1 MAEESNNNV
10 IDEQQQDEQQQQTE
24 GDNNEP
30 KDKTFTQAELDDIVK
45 ERVARAE
52 KKAEEKAEQ
61 KAKDA
66 IAEAKKLEKMNREQK
81 ADYEREK
88 LEKELERYRKREARL
103 NMKNEAKKLFK
114 ESNVDSSDE
123 LLELVTAD
131 TFDQT
136 QENVEAFTTILN
148 DMVETAVKD
157 RLYSGSPKSFTNG
170 GSAVTRESIEAIED
184 PAARQRAIAEN
195 LHLFR

>member
-1 MAEESNNNV
+1 MAEENNSNV
-10 IDEQQQDEQQQQTE
+10 TEEQAQDQQQQTE
-24 GDNNEP
+24 GDSTES
-30 KDKTFTQAELDDIVK
+30 KEKTFTQAELDDIVEK
-45 ERVARAE
+45 RVARE
-52 KKAEEKAEQ
+52 KKKAEQ

-66 IAEAKKLEKMNREQK
+66 AAEAEKLAKMNREQK

>member
-1 MAEESNNNV
+1 MAEEINSNV
-10 IDEQQQDEQQQQTE
+10 TEEQTQDQQQTE
-24 GDNNEP
+24 GENNEP
-30 KDKTFTQAELDDIVK
+30 KEKTFTQAELDDIVEK
-45 ERVARAE
+45 RVARE
-52 KKAEEKAEQ
+52 KKKAEQ

-66 IAEAKKLEKMNREQK
+66 AAEAEKLAKMNREQK

-88 LEKELERYRKREARL
+88 LQKELEEYRRREARL

-114 ESNVDSSDE
+114 DSNVDSSDE

-136 QENVEAFTTILN
+136 QENVEAFTIILN
-148 DMVETAVKD
+148 EMVEAAVKD

-170 GSAVTRESIEAIED
+170 GGAVTRESIEAIED
-184 PAARQRAIAEN
+184 PTARQRAIAEN

>member
-1 MAEESNNNV
+1 MAEENNSNV
-10 IDEQQQDEQQQQTE
+10 TEEQAQDQQHNE
-24 GDNNEP
+24 GENNEP
-30 KDKTFTQAELDDIVK
+30 KEKTFTQAELDDIVEK
-45 ERVARAE
+45 RVARE
-52 KKAEEKAEQ
+52 KKKAEQ

-66 IAEAKKLEKMNREQK
+66 AAEAEKLAKMNREQK

-88 LEKELERYRKREARL
+88 LQKELEEYRRREARL

-114 ESNVDSSDE
+114 DSNVDSSDE

-136 QENVEAFTTILN
+136 QENVEAFTIILN
-148 DMVETAVKD
+148 DMVEAAVKD

-184 PAARQRAIAEN
+184 VTARQRAIAEN

>member
-1 MAEESNNNV
+1 MAEENNNNV
-10 IDEQQQDEQQQQTE
+10 IDEQQDQQQQTE
-24 GDNNEP
+24 GDNTES
-30 KDKTFTQAELDDIVK
+30 KEKTFTQAELDDIVEK
-45 ERVARAE
+45 RVARE
-52 KKAEEKAEQ
+52 KKKAEQ

-66 IAEAKKLEKMNREQK
+66 AAEAEKLAKMNREQK

-88 LEKELERYRKREARL
+88 LEKELERYRKQEARF

-114 ESNVDSSDE
+114 ESNIDSSDE
-123 LLELVTAD
+123 LLELVTSD

-136 QENVEAFTTILN
+136 QENVEAFTMILN
-148 DMVETAVKD
+148 EMVETAVKD

>member
-1 MAEESNNNV
+1 MAEENNSNV
-10 IDEQQQDEQQQQTE
+10 TEEQAQDQQQQTE
-24 GDNNEP
+24 GDSTES
-30 KDKTFTQAELDDIVK
+30 KEKTFTQAELDDIVEK
-45 ERVARAE
+45 RVARE
-52 KKAEEKAEQ
+52 KKKAEQ

-66 IAEAKKLEKMNREQK
+66 AAEAEKLAKMNREQK

-88 LEKELERYRKREARL
+88 LEKELERYRKQEARL

-123 LLELVTAD
+123 LLELVTSD

-148 DMVETAVKD
+148 EMVETAVKD

>member
-1 MAEESNNNV
+1 MAEENNSNV
-10 IDEQQQDEQQQQTE
+10 TEEQAQDQQQQTE
-24 GDNNEP
+24 GENNEP
-30 KDKTFTQAELDDIVK
+30 KEKTFTQAELDDIVEK
-45 ERVARAE
+45 RVARE
-52 KKAEEKAEQ
+52 KKKAEQ

-66 IAEAKKLEKMNREQK
+66 AAEAEKLAKMNREQK

-157 RLYSGSPKSFTNG
+157 RLYSGSPKSFTNS
-170 GSAVTRESIEAIED
+170 GSVVTRESIEAIED

>member
-1 MAEESNNNV
+1 MAEEINSNV
-10 IDEQQQDEQQQQTE
+10 TEEQTQDQQQTE
-24 GDNNEP
+24 GENNEP
-30 KDKTFTQAELDDIVK
+30 KEKTFTQAELDDIVEK
-45 ERVARAE
+45 RVARE
-52 KKAEEKAEQ
+52 KKKAEQ

-66 IAEAKKLEKMNREQK
+66 AAEAEKLAKMNREQK

-88 LEKELERYRKREARL
+88 LQKELEEYRRREARL

-136 QENVEAFTTILN
+136 QENVEAFTIILN

-157 RLYSGSPKSFTNG
+157 RLYSGSPKSFANSAG
-170 GSAVTRESIEAIED
+170 AVTRESIEAIKD
-184 PAARQRAIAEN
+184 PSARQRAIAEN

>member
-1 MAEESNNNV
+1 MAEETNNNV
-10 IDEQQQDEQQQQTE
+10 IDEQQDQQQQTE
-24 GDNNEP
+24 GDNTES
-30 KDKTFTQAELDDIVK
+30 KEKTFTQAELDDIVEK
-45 ERVARAE
+45 RVARE
-52 KKAEEKAEQ
+52 KKKAEQ

-66 IAEAKKLEKMNREQK
+66 AAEAEKLAKMNREQK

-88 LEKELERYRKREARL
+88 LEKELERYRKQEARL

-114 ESNVDSSDE
+114 ESNIDSSDE
-123 LLELVTAD
+123 LLELVTSD

-148 DMVETAVKD
+148 EMVETAVKD

>member
-1 MAEESNNNV
+1 MAEENNNNV
-10 IDEQQQDEQQQQTE
+10 IDEQQDQQQQTE
-24 GDNNEP
+24 GDNTES
-30 KDKTFTQAELDDIVK
+30 KEKTFTQAELDDIVEK
-45 ERVARAE
+45 RVARE
-52 KKAEEKAEQ
+52 KKKAEQ

-66 IAEAKKLEKMNREQK
+66 AAEAEKLAKMNREQK

-88 LEKELERYRKREARL
+88 LEKELERYRKQEARL

-114 ESNVDSSDE
+114 ESNIDSSDE
-123 LLELVTAD
+123 LLELVTSD

-148 DMVETAVKD
+148 EMVETAVKD

>member
-1 MAEESNNNV
+1 MAEENNSNV
-10 IDEQQQDEQQQQTE
+10 TEEQQDQQQQQTE
-24 GDNNEP
+24 GENNEP
-30 KDKTFTQAELDDIVK
+30 KEKTFTQAELDDIVEK
-45 ERVARAE
+45 RVARE
-52 KKAEEKAEQ
+52 KKKAEQ

-66 IAEAKKLEKMNREQK
+66 AAEAEKLAKMNREQK

-88 LEKELERYRKREARL
+88 LEKELERYRKQEARL

-157 RLYSGSPKSFTNG
+157 RLYSGSPKSFTNS

>member
-1 MAEESNNNV
+1 MAEENNSNV
-10 IDEQQQDEQQQQTE
+10 TEEQAQDQQHNE
-24 GDNNEP
+24 GENNEP
-30 KDKTFTQAELDDIVK
+30 KEKTFTQAELDDIVEK
-45 ERVARAE
+45 RVARE
-52 KKAEEKAEQ
+52 KKKAEQ

-66 IAEAKKLEKMNREQK
+66 AAEAEKLAKMNREQK

-88 LEKELERYRKREARL
+88 LQKELEEYRRREARL

-136 QENVEAFTTILN
+136 QENVEAFTIILN
-148 DMVETAVKD
+148 DMVEAAVKD

-184 PAARQRAIAEN
+184 ATARQRAIAEN

>member
-1 MAEESNNNV
+1 MAEENNNNV
-10 IDEQQQDEQQQQTE
+10 IDEQQDQQQQTE
-24 GDNNEP
+24 GDNTES
-30 KDKTFTQAELDDIVK
+30 KEKTFTQAELDDIVEK
-45 ERVARAE
+45 RVARE
-52 KKAEEKAEQ
+52 KKKAEQ

-66 IAEAKKLEKMNREQK
+66 AAEAEKLAKMNREQK

-88 LEKELERYRKREARL
+88 LEKELERYRKQEARL

-114 ESNVDSSDE
+114 ESNIDSSDE
-123 LLELVTAD
+123 LLELVTSD

-148 DMVETAVKD
+148 EMVETAVKD

-184 PAARQRAIAEN
+184 PATRQRAIAEN

>member
-1 MAEESNNNV
+1 MAEETQSNV
-10 IDEQQQDEQQQQTE
+10 TEEQTQDQQQQTE

-30 KDKTFTQAELDDIVK
+30 KEKTFTQAELDDIVEK
-45 ERVARAE
+45 RVARE
-52 KKAEEKAEQ
+52 KKKAEQ

-66 IAEAKKLEKMNREQK
+66 AAEAEKLAKMNREQK

-88 LEKELERYRKREARL
+88 LEKELERYRKQEARL

-148 DMVETAVKD
+148 GMVETAVKD
-157 RLYSGSPKSFTNG
+157 RLYSGSPKSFTNS
-170 GSAVTRESIEAIED
+170 GSAVTRESIESIED

>member
-1 MAEESNNNV
+1 MAEETNNNV
-10 IDEQQQDEQQQQTE
+10 IDEQTQGQQQQTE
-24 GDNNEP
+24 GENSEP
-30 KDKTFTQAELDDIVK
+30 KEKTFTQAELDDIIK

-52 KKAEEKAEQ
+52 QKAEEKAEQ

-88 LEKELERYRKREARL
+88 LKKELEEYRRREARL

-114 ESNVDSSDE
+114 DSNVNSSDE

-148 DMVETAVKD
+148 DMVEAAVKD

-170 GSAVTRESIEAIED
+170 GGAVTRESIEAIDD
-184 PAARQRAIAEN
+184 PTARQRAIAEN

>member
-1 MAEESNNNV
+1 MAEENNSNV
-10 IDEQQQDEQQQQTE
+10 TEEQAQDQQQQTE
-24 GDNNEP
+24 GDNTES
-30 KDKTFTQAELDDIVK
+30 KEKTFTQAELDDIVEK
-45 ERVARAE
+45 RVARE
-52 KKAEEKAEQ
+52 KKKAEQ

-66 IAEAKKLEKMNREQK
+66 AAEAEKLAKMNREQK

-88 LEKELERYRKREARL
+88 LEKELERYRKQEARL

-114 ESNVDSSDE
+114 ESNIDSSDE
-123 LLELVTAD
+123 LLELVTSD

-136 QENVEAFTTILN
+136 QENVEAFTMILN
-148 DMVETAVKD
+148 EMVETAVKD

>member
-1 MAEESNNNV
+1 MAEENNSNV
-10 IDEQQQDEQQQQTE
+10 TEEQAQDQQHNE
-24 GDNNEP
+24 GDNNES
-30 KDKTFTQAELDDIVK
+30 KEKTFTQAELDDIVEK
-45 ERVARAE
+45 RVARE
-52 KKAEEKAEQ
+52 KKKAEQ

-66 IAEAKKLEKMNREQK
+66 AAEAEKLAKMNREQK

-88 LEKELERYRKREARL
+88 LQKELEEYRRREARL

-136 QENVEAFTTILN
+136 QENVEAFTIILN
-148 DMVETAVKD
+148 DMVEAAVKD

-184 PAARQRAIAEN
+184 PTARQRAIAEN

>member
-1 MAEESNNNV
+1 MAEENNNNV
-10 IDEQQQDEQQQQTE
+10 IDEQQNQQQQTE
-24 GDNNEP
+24 GDSTES
-30 KDKTFTQAELDDIVK
+30 KEKTFTQAELDDIVEK
-45 ERVARAE
+45 RVARE
-52 KKAEEKAEQ
+52 KKKAEQ

-66 IAEAKKLEKMNREQK
+66 AAEAEKLAKMNREQK

-88 LEKELERYRKREARL
+88 LEKELERYRKQEARL

-114 ESNVDSSDE
+114 ESNIDSSDE
-123 LLELVTAD
+123 LLELVTSD

-136 QENVEAFTTILN
+136 QENVEAFTIILN
-148 DMVETAVKD
+148 EMVETAVKD